1 LSIFCF
7 QIFLIICFCCGILHG
22 KRCKLKLCE
31 RWCQIGI
38 AKNIQVKI
46 EIVTKVNGFMN
57 FTFLQIMCIT
67 KFEIMIPNMSICVFV
82 AIVQIHCCITTN
94 YWQTK
99 ILDQLS
105 CNVFVWK
112 IFLFYKSFLV
122 YVEVFFLWIQARV
135 ESEKVFNIKC
145 SLSTF
150 LWNTRFFIWNLW
162 FQRNCKLNL
171 ALAFI

>member
-1 LSIFCF
+1 MSIFCF

-31 RWCQIGI
+31 RWWQIGI

-67 KFEIMIPNMSICVFV
+67 EFEIMIPNISICVFV

-122 YVEVFFLWIQARV
+122 YVESFLVVDTSKSRKWKR
-135 ESEKVFNIKC
+135 FLT
-145 SLSTF
+145 LSVPCQHFYGTQGF
-150 LWNTRFFIWNLW
+150 SFEIYDFKKIVS
-162 FQRNCKLNL
+162 
-171 ALAFI
+171 